1 MDNGRRL
8 GYEYTVQS
16 KEIRTFISEQRDL
29 FWFVPESGLDRIS
42 KAVLVETVLNYGSL
56 ESVRSLIALLG
67 METVAREFAR
77 TALGV
82 GRRRH
87 NYHELTRHYFLQV
100 FKRYAPQCLEPA
112 TS

>member
-29 FWFVPESGLDRIS
+29 FWFVPESGLERIS
-42 KAVLVETVLNYGSL
+42 NAVLVETILNYGSM
-56 ESVRSLIALLG
+56 ESVRALIALLG

-82 GRRRH
+82 GRRRQ

-100 FKRYAPQCLEPA
+100 FKRYAPLCLEPA